1 MIYTNPHFEKIFGE
15 KATYVFSAPGRTE
28 LSGNHTDHQHGCVLA
43 AAVNLEMMAWA
54 RKTDTDIIRVLSEGY
69 PMSIIDVSDLEI
81 KEEEK
86 NTTNAL
92 IRGVAAK
99 FIQMGCEVKGFDAYV
114 TSTVLPG
121 SGLSSSAAYETLI
134 GTIINHLYYD
144 AKATAVEVAQIGQ
157 WAENVYFGK
166 PCGLMDQTASSV
178 GNIISIDFA
187 DTANPIVEKID
198 FDFDSAGYALC
209 IIDSGADH
217 ADLTDEYA
225 AMPGELKKVC
235 AFFGKEFLREVDED
249 EFYRNIA
256 AVRKETGDRAVL
268 RAIHVFEE
276 NKRVAKQ
283 VEALKNNDFETF
295 LKYVTESGLSSWRFL
310 QNVTVAGRIAHQEV
324 AFALAIAE
332 KLLKGKKGACRV
344 HGGGLAGTIQA
355 FVPLA
360 DLEEFK
366 AGMEAALGAGKCH
379 VLAIRAD
386 GGVLVEEGEF

>member
-1 MIYTNPHFEKIFGE
+1 
-15 KATYVFSAPGRTE
+15 
-28 LSGNHTDHQHGCVLA
+28 
-43 AAVNLEMMAWA
+43 
-54 RKTDTDIIRVLSEGY
+54 
-69 PMSIIDVSDLEI
+69 
-81 KEEEK
+81 
-86 NTTNAL
+86 
-92 IRGVAAK
+92 
-99 FIQMGCEVKGFDAYV
+99 
-114 TSTVLPG
+114 
-121 SGLSSSAAYETLI
+121 
-134 GTIINHLYYD
+134 
-144 AKATAVEVAQIGQ
+144 
-157 WAENVYFGK
+157 
-166 PCGLMDQTASSV
+166 
-178 GNIISIDFA
+178 
-187 DTANPIVEKID
+187 
-198 FDFDSAGYALC
+198 
-209 IIDSGADH
+209 
-217 ADLTDEYA
+217 
-225 AMPGELKKVC
+225 MPGELKKVC